1 MRLFFLNYA
10 PVDIDHDGG
19 ARPAQVLYIGDFAY
33 ELGNNG
39 NIDVQN
45 WKFVS
50 KMMATMIAPSRSDI
64 IFHNINP
71 LEAGELVLVIGEA
84 SHESCRVGDLHMLTT

>member
-19 ARPAQVLYIGDFAY
+19 ARPAQVVRFARSC
-33 ELGNNG
+33 NNG
-39 NIDVQN
+39 NINVQN

-84 SHESCRVGDLHMLTT
+84 SSMSLAETIARQRALYII